1 MPYIFFNSR
10 KEMKKTLILLT
21 VLFSIGFSK
30 DFIKLGN
37 EAYDKNN
44 YQKAA
49 EFYQK
54 ACDGGIASGCA
65 TSGVLYADGKGVRQ
79 DYQKAAEFL
88 KKGCDGGDAMG
99 CFNLGYLYA
108 GGKGVR
114 QDYQKAAELLK
125 KSCDG
130 GDAKDCTNLGVLY
143 AEGNEIRQDY
153 QKAAEL
159 LKKGCDGGYAMGC
172 GNLGI
177 VYAKQRNYSTAKEY
191 YGKACDLNLPLACD
205 RYKELNEK
213 GY

>member
-88 KKGCDGGDAMG
+88 KKGCDGG
-99 CFNLGYLYA
+99 
-108 GGKGVR
+108 
-114 QDYQKAAELLK
+114 
-125 KSCDG
+125 
-130 GDAKDCTNLGVLY
+130 
-143 AEGNEIRQDY
+143 
-153 QKAAEL
+153 
-159 LKKGCDGGYAMGC
+159 YAMGC

-191 YGKACDLNLPLACD
+191 YGKACDLNLSLACD

>member
-79 DYQKAAEFL
+79 DYQKAAE
-88 KKGCDGGDAMG
+88 
-99 CFNLGYLYA
+99 
-108 GGKGVR
+108 
-114 QDYQKAAELLK
+114 LLK

-153 QKAAEL
+153 QKAAEF

-191 YGKACDLNLPLACD
+191 YGKACDLNLSLACD